1 MTMKKGLP
9 FKTVCFAIEG
19 LNSFA
24 VVIYFTYLY
33 FLMRAQFGFDDKDN
47 LTLAAAL
54 GFVYIFLSWQAG
66 RFAQRRGYFT
76 ALKLG
81 FTVMMLSLAVGSQL
95 DSAPGQ
101 ILAAFAVV
109 VGMCFTW
116 PTLEALTSEGE
127 TAANLPRVI
136 GIYNVVWASTA
147 ALGFFL
153 GGTLIEVFGFKSIFF
168 LPMAILLVQ
177 LALVFWLEKHTDE
190 IARAAANRP
199 VAAPPPAPNRPSPA
213 DAKAFLRMAWL
224 ANPFAY
230 VAINTLIAVLPGL
243 AAKFHLS
250 PMFAGFACSLWCF
263 ARLGAF
269 FALWFWT
276 GWHYRFRWL
285 VTAFATLIISFAA
298 ILAVP
303 DLKVLLVAQI
313 FFGLAIGLIYYSSLF
328 YSMDAGEAK
337 GDHGGIHEAAIG
349 LGNCVGPGVGAA
361 SLQFFPQ
368 STHSGV
374 IAVSGLLS
382 FGLVALFAVQWRGR
396 SRR

>member
-24 VVIYFTYLY
+24 SVTYFTYLY
-33 FLMRAQFGFDDKDN
+33 FLMRARFGFDDKNN
-47 LTLAAAL
+47 LTLAAAI
-54 GFVYIFLSWQAG
+54 GFIYIYTSWQAG

-81 FTVMMLSLAVGSQL
+81 FTVMILSLATGSQL
-95 DSAPGQ
+95 NSASGQ
-101 ILAAFAVV
+101 ILAAFGVA

-116 PTLEALTSEGE
+116 ATLEALVSEGE
-127 TAANLPRVI
+127 APKNLPRVI
-136 GIYNVVWASTA
+136 GIYNIVWASTA
-147 ALGFFL
+147 ALAFFF
-153 GGTLIEVFGFKSIFF
+153 GGTFIEAFGFKSIFF
-168 LPMAILLVQ
+168 IPIAIQLVQ
-177 LALVFWLEKHTDE
+177 LALTFWLQKHADE
-190 IARAAANRP
+190 IARASANRP
-199 VAAPPPAPNRPSPA
+199 MAAPPPDPNRPSPA
-213 DAKAFLRMAWL
+213 KAKAFLRMAWL

-230 VAINTLIAVLPGL
+230 IAINTLIAVLSGI

-250 PMFAGFACSLWCF
+250 PMFAGFGGSLWCF

-285 VTAFATLIISFAA
+285 VTAFALLIVSFTA
-298 ILAVP
+298 ILTAP
-303 DLKVLLVAQI
+303 NLTVLIVAQL
-313 FFGLAIGLIYYSSLF
+313 FFGWAIGLIYYSSLF

-337 GDHGGIHEAAIG
+337 GDHGGIHEAAVG
-349 LGNCVGPGVGAA
+349 MGNCIGPAVGAA

-368 STHSGV
+368 HSHNGV

-382 FGLVALFAVQWRGR
+382 LGLAALVAVQWHAR

>member
-1 MTMKKGLP
+1 MMMKKGLP

-24 VVIYFTYLY
+24 LVIYFTYLY
-33 FLMRAQFGFDDKDN
+33 FLMRARFGFDDKDN

-81 FTVMMLSLAVGSQL
+81 FTVMMLALAVGSQL

-127 TAANLPRVI
+127 TPANLPRVI
-136 GIYNVVWASTA
+136 GIYNVVWALAA

-153 GGTLIEVFGFKSIFF
+153 GGTLIEAFGFKSIFF
-168 LPMAILLVQ
+168 VPIVIQ
-177 LALVFWLEKHTDE
+177 LGQLTLTFWLQKHADE
-190 IARAAANRP
+190 IARAAASQP
-199 VAAPPPAPNRPSPA
+199 IAAPPPDPNRPSPA

-250 PMFAGFACSLWCF
+250 PMFAGFAGSLWCF

-269 FALWFWT
+269 FVLWFWT

-285 VTAFATLIISFAA
+285 VTAFAALIISFAA

-303 DLKVLLVAQI
+303 NLKVLLVAQI

-328 YSMDAGEAK
+328 YSMDAGDAK

-361 SLQFFPQ
+361 SLHFFPQ
-368 STHSGV
+368 STHNGV
-374 IAVSGLLS
+374 IAVSSLLS
-382 FGLVALFAVQWRGR
+382 CGLVALVAVQWRGR